1 MVEEVLLS
9 ARGLNRFYGRH
20 QALHAVEVTLRRGEV
35 LGFLGPNGA
44 GKSTTMKI
52 LAGVLRPHGGQVEIC
67 GRSLSND
74 PIEAKMAVGYLPEVP
89 PLHDDATVDA
99 YLVWCARLRG
109 LPAVAAHEASAK
121 ARAHCGLEDV
131 GSRLIGNLSKGY
143 RQRIGLAQAIVHDP
157 SVLIL
162 DEPTS
167 SLDPAQIRDV
177 RELIRT
183 LAAERTVI
191 VSTHILPEVRKLAT
205 RIMILHHGRIVHD
218 APAVSETRVLRVR
231 FREAVDVDSLTGIE
245 GVRIASAEDCGAWRL
260 EVDDCENAA
269 VSIAQRAVEEGWGLI
284 ELQPDF
290 DVLEHLFM
298 RLTTGDPSAEKS
310 L

>member
-20 QALHAVEVTLRRGEV
+20 QALHAVDVTLRRGEV

-52 LAGVLRPHGGQVEIC
+52 LAGVLHPHGGQVEIC
-67 GRSLSND
+67 GHSLSDD
-74 PIEAKMAVGYLPEVP
+74 PIEAKKAVGYLPEVP

-99 YLVWCARLRG
+99 YLGWCARLRG

-218 APAVSETRVLRVR
+218 APAISETRVLRVR

-269 VSIAQRAVEEGWGLI
+269 VSIAERAVEEGWGLI